1 MHIFSVHLTSRALLY
16 SLSVL
21 FANKNRI
28 AYTVPIRLLFLRCL
42 QIFCL
47 HSAAAEWYYL
57 LMTPVIA
64 NLGSPMHWFIFF
76 VLVLIVFGAKRLPD
90 IARNLG
96 KGMAEFKKA
105 RKEFEK
111 GLTEESEEEKAKKV
125 NKE

>member
-1 MHIFSVHLTSRALLY
+1 
-16 SLSVL
+16 
-21 FANKNRI
+21 
-28 AYTVPIRLLFLRCL
+28 
-42 QIFCL
+42 
-47 HSAAAEWYYL
+47 
-57 LMTPVIA
+57 MTPVIA

-111 GLTEESEEEKAKKV
+111 GLTEESEEEKAKKD

>member
-1 MHIFSVHLTSRALLY
+1 MI
-16 SLSVL
+16 
-21 FANKNRI
+21 
-28 AYTVPIRLLFLRCL
+28 
-42 QIFCL
+42 
-47 HSAAAEWYYL
+47 
-57 LMTPVIA
+57 PVIA

-111 GLTEESEEEKAKKV
+111 GLSEDSEEEKAKKD